1 MNGSAARRKCLMA
14 SGSYDDYNTNPWV
27 DATTKELQ
35 HSVSGFLFIKQNSN
49 RRFQQMGFDFFSPPI
64 KAPIGVFSFLGVHAL
79 LSAYRPATGIG
90 MNILVWCL
98 VQQSDL
104 PASRLDSNSN
114 FV

>member
-35 HSVSGFLFIKQNSN
+35 HSVSGFLFIKQNAN
-49 RRFQQMGFDFFSPPI
+49 RRFQHLAFDFLPPI
-64 KAPIGVFSFLGVHAL
+64 KAPICVFPFLGVHAL
-79 LSAYRPATGIG
+79 LSAYRPATGIV

-104 PASRLDSNSN
+104 LASRLDSNSN
-114 FV
+114 YK